1 MPEHTK
7 NKISMKHKKKDNSIP
22 QPRLILYNK
31 FIYCMYNALN
41 TVQYNFLLILV
52 VNLCRSAEVFMLLVW
67 LEIKVLLKIFGN
79 INSNQIRTVLCN
91 NFYSKQMRN

>member
-1 MPEHTK
+1 
-7 NKISMKHKKKDNSIP
+7 
-22 QPRLILYNK
+22 
-31 FIYCMYNALN
+31 MYNALN

-67 LEIKVLLKIFGN
+67 LEIKALLKIFGN
-79 INSNQIRTVLCN
+79 INSNQIRTVLFN

>member
-1 MPEHTK
+1 
-7 NKISMKHKKKDNSIP
+7 
-22 QPRLILYNK
+22 
-31 FIYCMYNALN
+31 MYNALN

-67 LEIKVLLKIFGN
+67 LEIKALLKIFGN

>member
-1 MPEHTK
+1 
-7 NKISMKHKKKDNSIP
+7 
-22 QPRLILYNK
+22 
-31 FIYCMYNALN
+31 MYNALN

-52 VNLCRSAEVFMLLVW
+52 VNLCRSVEVFMLLVW
-67 LEIKVLLKIFGN
+67 LEIKALLKIFGN